1 MEWGISSTEK
11 INNFSPRVP
20 YPAKLSF
27 RIDGGIKVFQNK
39 QKVNNMTIKSPQ
51 QSIMKGILYTENENK
66 HNNEKTSSQPHEK
79 KRPQLRE

>member
-1 MEWGISSTEK
+1 
-11 INNFSPRVP
+11 
-20 YPAKLSF
+20 
-27 RIDGGIKVFQNK
+27 
-39 QKVNNMTIKSPQ
+39 MTIKSPQ